1 MTDVEAHETVREALS
16 DGLNNSNFYV
26 SLNVTVNDAGANADA
41 LDFDDL
47 VRRTNQWLD
56 GLDPDGPASDRENL
70 NTEYGPVTV
79 SLSAF
84 PWTPEARPRARPGA
98 VGPHLPV
105 ITQWMA

>member
-70 NTEYGPVTV
+70 NTEYGPVTA
-79 SLSAF
+79 S
-84 PWTPEARPRARPGA
+84 RPPRGSRSSPSCDHPVDGLR
-98 VGPHLPV
+98 HLP
-105 ITQWMA
+105 Q